1 MNRKHSIIVALGLSL
16 LAGSASAHR
25 ERYAS
30 ARVVAV
36 EPLYQT
42 VFVDQP
48 VTTCHRETVAR
59 RVADPAVVGTTLAGA
74 VVGAAVGRQ
83 FGSGSGRDAMTAI
96 GAIAGSAVAN
106 RRAVSRRGG
115 AVTVVHEP
123 VDRCQTTYR
132 REAQRM
138 LTGYW
143 VDYRHR
149 GRIYRILTNERPGR
163 FIRVAVGS

>member
-1 MNRKHSIIVALGLSL
+1 MNRKHSIIVALGLSV
-16 LAGSASAHR
+16 LAGSAGAHGI
-25 ERYAS
+25 RYKS

-36 EPLYQT
+36 EPVYQT
-42 VFVDQP
+42 VYVDQP
-48 VTTCHRETVAR
+48 VTSCYRDTVAR

-106 RRAVSRRGG
+106 RRAVNRRGG
-115 AVTVVHEP
+115 ATTVIHEP

-132 REAQRM
+132 REAQRQ

-149 GRIYRILTNERPGR
+149 GRIYRILTHERPGR